1 MKMSSSDLND
11 IPPPAAALCDDVK
24 SVPLCWENQ
33 LHQITFRL
41 TKTFGFSS
49 DRNSLRFDASRKKC
63 LTDCLVD
70 CTAVFEI
77 ITIRMTIYAVLS

>member
-1 MKMSSSDLND
+1 MSSSDLND

-49 DRNSLRFDASRKKC
+49 DRNSLRRKKC
-63 LTDCLVD
+63 LAECVVD
-70 CTAVFEI
+70 CTAVFEV